1 MTKHLLLGK
10 QWPFYML
17 YITDSWEWYV
27 LRCGSVKLDITMC
40 WFDAPMPVKKDALQ
54 ISNDA
59 FFKKSKNVCDS
70 DKVLK
75 TWLF

>member
-1 MTKHLLLGK
+1 
-10 QWPFYML
+10 
-17 YITDSWEWYV
+17 
-27 LRCGSVKLDITMC
+27 MC

-59 FFKKSKNVCDS
+59 FFKKSKNVRDS